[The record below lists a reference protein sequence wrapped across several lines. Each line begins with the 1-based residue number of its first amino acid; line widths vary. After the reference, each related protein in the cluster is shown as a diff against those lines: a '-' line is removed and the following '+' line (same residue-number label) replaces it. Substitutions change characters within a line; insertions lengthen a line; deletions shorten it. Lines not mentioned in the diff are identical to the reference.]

1 MIPRGETLI
10 QVNEFHKAYRETIA
24 VEALSFDV
32 QPGQVLGLLGPNGAG
47 KTTTMRA
54 IAGVIPPTYGSLLVG
69 GHDVALQPV
78 AAKRLLAYVPDDPK
92 LFDALTVWEH
102 LQFMAAAYRVT
113 DFQADAMAL
122 LDQFELTPKKDAL
135 AQELSRGMRQKVA
148 ICCAYLHRPKAILF
162 DEPLTGL
169 DPHGIRTMKA
179 SVRQHAANG
188 AAVVVSSHL
197 LALVEDLCT
206 HLLILHHGRRLFFG
220 PVADAKTAFANV
232 SGDSSLEELF
242 FNATEGRAPQ
252 PTAAAEI
259 PAPAESI

>member
-1 MIPRGETLI
+1 MTKRMHHHQTGARLI
-10 QVNEFHKAYRETIA
+10 QVTDFYKVYRQTVA
-24 VEALSFDV
+24 VDGLTFDV
-32 QPGQVLGLLGPNGAG
+32 QPGQILGLLGPNGAG

-54 IAGVIPPTYGSLLVG
+54 ITGIIPPTRGQLAVG
-69 GHDVALQPV
+69 GHDVTTDSL

-102 LQFMAAAYRVT
+102 LEFIASAYRVKNFEPAAT
-113 DFQADAMAL
+113 AL
-122 LDQFELTPKKDAL
+122 LDQFELIPKRDAL

-148 ICCAYLHRPKAILF
+148 ICCAYLHQPRAILF

-179 SVRQHAANG
+179 SVRDRAAQG
-188 AAVVVSSHL
+188 AAVIVSSHL

-220 PVADAKTAFANV
+220 PVAQARLAFDPAAGDA
-232 SGDSSLEELF
+232 SLEEVF
-242 FNATEGRAPQ
+242 FRATEGS
-252 PTAAAEI
+252 AARGA
-259 PAPAESI
+259 A